1 MLRVILILLLVSSM
15 AGCGGLGPV
24 ERPEDLRERSMEW
37 PSLRATEPITTESQA
52 RPTFE
57 QR

>member
-1 MLRVILILLLVSSM
+1 MLRVILILLVVFSM
-15 AGCGGLGPV
+15 AGCGGLGPA

-37 PSLRATEPITTESQA
+37 PNMRPTEPLATESQA
-52 RPTFE
+52 RPTFD